1 MRERKKKTVRR
12 RDRIA
17 ALSRLPLP
25 LLLLVCSATAQPPQM
40 RHYQA
45 RAPLPVPDVG
55 GFRTLKGDFHLHTV
69 FSDGLVWPPLRV
81 LEAWRDGLDVIALTD
96 HADAAPPNKDIL
108 KPDLNLPYK
117 LARIQAGRHGII
129 LIPGAEISPGP
140 IHCNALFVKD
150 ANEGPGPDL
159 LPALRRMRAQGAF
172 IFWNHPGSEG
182 PVRWIPEIA
191 AAHAE
196 GLIHGVELVNEETF
210 YPEIYPLVEEKKL
223 TVLANSDM
231 HLAMP
236 PATDSRRR
244 PITLV
249 FARTADEEGVREA
262 LFARRTAAWWGNSL
276 WGPEELLNGLWE
288 GAVKVDGAPIVSR
301 PPGGSVRVRF
311 QNHSAIPFQIQVR
324 NTPAW
329 LHGGMGEVRAEGMY
343 SHAMSI
349 AADAPAGEHRIELSV
364 EIVNLHIGPD
374 RNLMVRVPVQIN
386 VVR

>member
-1 MRERKKKTVRR
+1 MKRMRCP
-12 RDRIA
+12 DRIA
-17 ALSRLPLP
+17 ALHCLPLSV
-25 LLLLVCSATAQPPQM
+25 LLVCAATAQPPQM

-45 RAPLPVPDVG
+45 RSPLPVPDVG
-55 GFRTLKGDFHLHTV
+55 GYRTLKGDFHLHTV

-108 KPDLNLPYK
+108 KPDLNLPYR
-117 LARIQAGRHGII
+117 LARAQAERHGII
-129 LIPGAEISPGP
+129 LIPGVEISPGA

-150 ANEGPGPDL
+150 ANEGPGADL
-159 LPALRRMRAQGAF
+159 HAALRRMRAQGAF
-172 IFWNHPGSEG
+172 IFWNHPGD
-182 PVRWIPEIA
+182 RWIPEIA

-223 TVLANSDM
+223 TVFANSDM
-231 HLAMP
+231 HMAMP
-236 PATDSRRR
+236 AATESRRR
-244 PITLV
+244 PLTLLFV
-249 FARTADEEGVREA
+249 RTADEEGVREA
-262 LFARRTAAWWGNSL
+262 LFARRTAAWSGNSL
-276 WGPEELLNGLWE
+276 WGPEEFLKGLWE
-288 GAVKVDGAPIVSR
+288 GAVKVDPAPIVSR

-311 QNHSAIPFQIQVR
+311 QNLSAIPFQIQVR
-324 NTPAW
+324 NTPSW

-364 EIVNLHIGPD
+364 EIVNLHIGPN
-374 RNLMVRVPVQIN
+374 RNLIVRVPVRIN
-386 VVR
+386 VVRR